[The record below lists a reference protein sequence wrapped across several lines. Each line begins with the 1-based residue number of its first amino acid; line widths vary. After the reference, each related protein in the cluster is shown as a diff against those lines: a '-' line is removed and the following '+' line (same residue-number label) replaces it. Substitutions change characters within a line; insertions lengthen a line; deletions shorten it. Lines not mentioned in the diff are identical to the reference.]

1 MFIWCQFSEFGSWSL
16 GLFVDC
22 GEEGTL
28 GYRCVWTEVTHF
40 IGRWNEEEEGERK
53 EGYRQRGGEER

>member
-28 GYRCVWTEVTHF
+28 GYRRVGAEVTHF
-40 IGRWNEEEEGERK
+40 IGR
-53 EGYRQRGGEER
+53 